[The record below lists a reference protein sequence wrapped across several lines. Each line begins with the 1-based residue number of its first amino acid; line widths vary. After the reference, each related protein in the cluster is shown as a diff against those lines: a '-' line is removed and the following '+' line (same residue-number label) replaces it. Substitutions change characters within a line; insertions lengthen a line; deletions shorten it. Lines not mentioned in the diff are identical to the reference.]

1 MELGALVCR
10 KKPRCEVCPLAVFC
24 SSRHLGIVEQRPV
37 PGKKAVIKPVQA
49 VTGVLRRAGRVFVQ
63 KRPPSGVWGNLWEF
77 PGGRVEPDESPEQA
91 VVREFME
98 ETAFTVRVAATY
110 GIIRHGYTTY
120 RVRLHCF
127 ALELVTDDTPRP
139 PEPPVL
145 TAATACRWLERGELE
160 SLAMPAAHR
169 KLADSLTAP
178 KGPLLTAF

>member
-1 MELGALVCR
+1 MHSSTLCYILRGSDVLMLHRV
-10 KKPRCEVCPLAVFC
+10 KKKNDIN
-24 SSRHLGIVEQRPV
+24 HDKWIGIGGKLE
-37 PGKKAVIKPVQA
+37 PGE
-49 VTGVLRRAGRVFVQ
+49 T
-63 KRPPSGVWGNLWEF
+63 
-77 PGGRVEPDESPEQA
+77 PEQA
-91 VVREFME
+91 VVREFAE
-98 ETAFTVRVAATY
+98 ETGFTVRVTAPL

-139 PEPPVL
+139 PEPPML